1 MKWQSGLMLAL
12 WVSLLGT
19 AHAVETSVD
28 QTNCFAGS
36 VVVVS
41 KSKELTTLSYE
52 LRGVTRS
59 NLEASEASPQ
69 TYHCV
74 GVLKRMAGERT
85 ENGYCKFMDVDGDF
99 TIRQYSRMGAGNPQ
113 GNWQVLQGT
122 GKWQGA
128 TGKGTFKSITRAKP
142 ITPGTFQN
150 CSVWKG
156 TLTLPK

>member
-1 MKWQSGLMLAL
+1 MKWQSGVVLVI
-12 WVSLLGT
+12 WVSLLGS
-19 AHAVETSVD
+19 AQAVEKSYDDTH
-28 QTNCFAGS
+28 CFAGN

-52 LRGVTRS
+52 LQGVTRS
-59 NLEASEASPQ
+59 NLEAAAANPLTS
-69 TYHCV
+69 HCV

-85 ENGYCKFMDVDGDF
+85 ENGYCKFMDADGDF
-99 TIRQYSRMGAGNPQ
+99 TIRQYSRIGAGNPQ

-122 GKWQGA
+122 GKWQGTA
-128 TGKGTFKSITRAKP
+128 GKGTFKSITRTKP